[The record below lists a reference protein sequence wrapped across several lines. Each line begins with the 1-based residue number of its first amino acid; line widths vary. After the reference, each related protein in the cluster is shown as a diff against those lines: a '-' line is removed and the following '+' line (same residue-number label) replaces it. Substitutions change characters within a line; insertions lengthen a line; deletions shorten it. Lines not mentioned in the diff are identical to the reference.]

1 MKLHILSDL
10 HLEFGPFDMPAVDA
24 DVLILAGD
32 TNLGAAGIS
41 EYAGLAR
48 RKRILYVAGNHEY
61 YRHTFPGLNE
71 LLSDVSLE
79 CGIAFMENRAL
90 EIEGVRFLG
99 CTLWTDFEVL
109 GAAQK
114 EIAALLAAQGMS
126 DYQLILR
133 SSHGGML
140 RPEDTIAAHHASVAF
155 LRETMRQPFAGP
167 TVVITHHAP
176 SPKSIPKQFES
187 DMLNCAFVSNLETL
201 IEETQPDLWIHGHT
215 HHCVDYKVGKTRVL
229 SNQRGY
235 PREDTGGFK
244 ADFVV
249 EV

>member
-10 HLEFGPFDMPAVDA
+10 HLEFGPFDMPVVDA

-32 TNLGAAGIS
+32 INLGAAGIN

-61 YRHTFPGLNE
+61 YRHTYPGLNE
-71 LLSDVSLE
+71 LLYDVSLE
-79 CGIAFMENRAL
+79 SGIAFMENRAV
-90 EIEGVRFLG
+90 EIDGVRFVG

-114 EIAALLAAQGMS
+114 DIAALFAGQGMS

-133 SSHGGML
+133 SHSGGRL
-140 RPEDTIAAHHASVAF
+140 RPEDTIAAHHTSVAF
-155 LRETMRQPFAGP
+155 LRETLAQRFDGP

-176 SPKSIPKQFES
+176 SPRSVPAKFES
-187 DMLNCAFVSNLETL
+187 DMLNCAFVSNLEPL
-201 IEETQPDLWIHGHT
+201 IEEMGPALWIHGHT
-215 HHCVDYKVGKTRVL
+215 HHCVDYLVGKTRVL

-244 ADFVV
+244 ADLVV

>member
-10 HLEFGPFDMPAVDA
+10 HLEFGAFTMPSVDA

-32 TNLGAAGIS
+32 TNLGAAGIQ

-61 YRHTFPGLNE
+61 YRYTFPGLNE
-71 LLSDVSLE
+71 LLFDVATE
-79 CGIAFMENRAL
+79 CGIAFMDNRVL
-90 EIEGVRFLG
+90 EIDGVRFLG

-114 EIAALLAAQGMS
+114 DIAAVFAAQGMS

-133 SSHGGML
+133 SNDGGRL
-140 RPEDTIAAHHASVAF
+140 RPEDTIEAHHKSAAF
-155 LRETMRQPFAGP
+155 LRDTLRQPFDGP

-176 SPKSIPKQFES
+176 SMRSIPPQFVN
-187 DMLNCAFVSNLETL
+187 DMLNCAFVSNMEAL
-201 IEETQPDLWIHGHT
+201 IEETQPALWIHGHT
-215 HHCVDYKVGKTRVL
+215 HHCVDYQIGKTRVYA
-229 SNQRGY
+229 NQRGY
-235 PREDTGGFK
+235 PKEDTGGFV
-244 ADFVV
+244 ADRII